1 MTSVARKSH
10 MATLPG
16 VTGGVMVP
24 GVRAGRVAAESVEVG
39 EAVAS
44 AIVIES
50 LGSEPVEA

>member
-1 MTSVARKSH
+1 

-16 VTGGVMVP
+16 VTGGVMV
-24 GVRAGRVAAESVEVG
+24 AGSAARRGPRSRVEVG

-50 LGSEPVEA
+50 LRIRDQSKP